1 MLRPIDGAEVSQEE
15 IDALKPKPP
24 EEKSEP
30 GSEPSE
36 KTPEGEEKKEVSPEG
51 GEKVPYH
58 EDPTV
63 QLYIERQVAK
73 RVGEGNKAWEERLAR
88 LEQGLTKK
96 EESPSIFGGLKLEG
110 NDAVIAKALV
120 LQAKKEMYED
130 LKRVDGENRAQ
141 IEKEEQALLG
151 WLNELK
157 TTSVIKSDDDITEIV
172 RLLKKYGKGRDD
184 EEDKSLVLELFE
196 QTRTAREAAIAEG
209 KKAGEEEGIKK
220 AQEAKVGSGRKGAE
234 IGKTDRTY
242 QDRRLHDRNMD
253 DIVAQ
258 EIEKIRGS

>member
-15 IDALKPKPP
+15 IDALKPKPA
-24 EEKSEP
+24 EEKSE
-30 GSEPSE
+30 SESELSE
-36 KTPEGEEKKEVSPEG
+36 KTPEGEEKKVLPNGE
-51 GEKVPYH
+51 EKVPFH

-88 LEQGLTKK
+88 LETGLTKK
-96 EESPSIFGGLKLEG
+96 DEPSIFGGLKLEG
-110 NDAVIAKALV
+110 NDAKIAKALV

-130 LKRVDGENRAQ
+130 LQRVDGETRAQ
-141 IEKEEQALLG
+141 IEKEDQALLG

-157 TTSVIKSDDDITEIV
+157 TTSVIKSDDDITEVV
-172 RLLKKYGKGRDD
+172 RLLQKYGKGRDD

-196 QTRTAREAAIAEG
+196 QTRTAREQAIAEG

-258 EIEKIRGS
+258 EIEKIRGN